1 MDLEMRVSSHVEQ
14 IDSSARMEAML
25 RKIEVR
31 WAGARNEETERLER
45 EQMGKCA
52 NWCQVSSRLT
62 FSQSVAYSNSGYG

>member
-1 MDLEMRVSSHVEQ
+1 MDLEMRVSSHVDQ

-31 WAGARNEETERLER
+31 WAGARNEETERRER

-52 NWCQVSSRLT
+52 N
-62 FSQSVAYSNSGYG
+62 